1 MDINITGDK
10 NNSLLNRREV
20 NFNVTF
26 EGPTPSRKDVKLK
39 MAAMLNCSPQL
50 VIVQRLDNLFGK
62 EEVLGYAKIYESENR
77 MKEIEKEYVLKRNEL
92 PEEEPEE
99 EAEAAPAEEE
109 ESATEEAGEE

>member
-1 MDINITGDK
+1 MDINITEDK
-10 NNSLLNRREV
+10 NNSLFNRREV

-50 VIVQRLDNLFGK
+50 VIVQSLDNLFGK
-62 EEVLGYAKIYESENR
+62 EEVIGYAKIYESEDR

-99 EAEAAPAEEE
+99 ETPEEE
-109 ESATEEAGEE
+109 EDAAEEAAEEASEE